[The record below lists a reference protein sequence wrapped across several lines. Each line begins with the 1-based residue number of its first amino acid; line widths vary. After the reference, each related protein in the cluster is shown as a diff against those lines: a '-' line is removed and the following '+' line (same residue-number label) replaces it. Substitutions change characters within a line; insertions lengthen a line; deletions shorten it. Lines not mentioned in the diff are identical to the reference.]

1 MKGRRRILAT
11 SLILV
16 AASLVEPVATQGVV
30 AAAYLPDNRLNG
42 ADCAGLAA
50 HLTDVTLSSVEIG
63 PRGEIE
69 GRNRVR
75 EGLVAAKRQ
84 RAFACSCA

>member
-1 MKGRRRILAT
+1 MTRWVTAVCGKGRRDSDETRRILAT

-16 AASLVEPVATQGVV
+16 AASLVAPVATQGLV
-30 AAAYLPDNRLNG
+30 AAAYLRAYRLNG

-63 PRGEIE
+63 PRGVLRDGI
-69 GRNRVR
+69 
-75 EGLVAAKRQ
+75 ACA
-84 RAFACSCA
+84 RA